1 MKKIRLHLDALEVES
16 FGVAAEPKEVRGTV
30 HGHTGANTCYGRT
43 CDIYNPC
50 ADTRYPYC

>member
-16 FGVAAEPKEVRGTV
+16 FGVAAEPQEVRGTV
-30 HGHTGANTCYGRT
+30 HGHTGANTCFGRT
-43 CDIYNPC
+43 CDIYHPC